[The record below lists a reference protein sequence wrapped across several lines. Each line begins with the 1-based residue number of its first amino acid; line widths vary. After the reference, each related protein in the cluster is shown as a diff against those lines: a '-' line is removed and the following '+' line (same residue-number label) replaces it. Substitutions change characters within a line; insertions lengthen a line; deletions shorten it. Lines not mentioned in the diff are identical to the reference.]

1 MDELMTT
8 SVVAVGYDAHLS
20 TVEITVMVLT
30 LGQLPNF
37 CKARYPEDTCAF
49 TEDVYALKVPPATSS
64 HTMVH
69 AHKVSMRPTSF
80 QCQLLKA
87 LRRRG

>member
-8 SVVAVGYDAHLS
+8 SVVAVGYDARLS

-49 TEDVYALKVPPATSS
+49 TEDVYALTVPPATCS

-69 AHKVSMRPTSF
+69 AHKI
-80 QCQLLKA
+80 C
-87 LRRRG
+87 